1 MPACLRDALS
11 QADAIL
17 LLDGPLGTRLVDHGF
32 EVDRPGW
39 SARALLEAPEL
50 VERIHRE
57 YVAAGSQLLTANTFR
72 THQRN
77 LDAWGQYQRAEELT
91 HLAVSLARRAA
102 GNQAWVAGSVAP
114 IGDCYSPEQVLEES
128 RLIEEHGRM
137 VENLVAAGVD
147 AVLLETHVSLKELVI
162 AAAAAARHRLPLLI
176 SVTTMDG
183 IRMLDGTPL
192 STLGGIVQAYAPAAV
207 GVNCL
212 PAERVAGSLRAL
224 RRSTS
229 LPLLVYANSGERT
242 PEGKW
247 IPSLGADVAAHAREA
262 RAWRRLGMRILGG
275 CCGTTPELIAKF
287 SREFRD

>member
-102 GNQAWVAGSVAP
+102 GITIRDG
-114 IGDCYSPEQVLEES
+114 PE
-128 RLIEEHGRM
+128 RGGGG
-137 VENLVAAGVD
+137 A
-147 AVLLETHVSLKELVI
+147 
-162 AAAAAARHRLPLLI
+162 
-176 SVTTMDG
+176 DG
-183 IRMLDGTPL
+183 ICRDG
-192 STLGGIVQAYAPAAV
+192 AV
-207 GVNCL
+207 
-212 PAERVAGSLRAL
+212 RL
-224 RRSTS
+224 RRD
-229 LPLLVYANSGERT
+229 AGER
-242 PEGKW
+242 
-247 IPSLGADVAAHAREA
+247 
-262 RAWRRLGMRILGG
+262 
-275 CCGTTPELIAKF
+275 
-287 SREFRD
+287 